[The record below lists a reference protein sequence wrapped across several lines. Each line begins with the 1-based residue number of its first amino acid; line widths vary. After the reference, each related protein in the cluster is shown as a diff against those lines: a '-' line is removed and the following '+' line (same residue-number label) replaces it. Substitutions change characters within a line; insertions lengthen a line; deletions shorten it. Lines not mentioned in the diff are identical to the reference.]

1 MNAIPHRVPHE
12 YVLHRGAGRL
22 VGLDEGDWA
31 RIAFYVERSA
41 LLKTAV
47 PEFQTAPYSVKI
59 AGIFFSLLMAAELAL
74 RS

>member
-22 VGLDEGDWA
+22 VGLDEGDGA

-47 PEFQTAPYSVKI
+47 PEFQTAPH
-59 AGIFFSLLMAAELAL
+59 
-74 RS
+74 